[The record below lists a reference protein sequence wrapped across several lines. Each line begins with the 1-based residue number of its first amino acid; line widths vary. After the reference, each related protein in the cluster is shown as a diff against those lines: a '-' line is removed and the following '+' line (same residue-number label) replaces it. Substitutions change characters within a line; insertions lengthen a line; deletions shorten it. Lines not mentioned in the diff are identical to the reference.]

1 MGIDVR
7 GVTKRFRDFVALD
20 DVSVE
25 IPTGSLTALLGPS
38 GGGKS
43 TLLRIIVGLEQPN
56 ASTVEIAPAND
67 FVMSFLGLTPR
78 PDVYIRQVAPGT
90 VPAPTSAGG

>member
-1 MGIDVR
+1 
-7 GVTKRFRDFVALD
+7 
-20 DVSVE
+20 
-25 IPTGSLTALLGPS
+25 
-38 GGGKS
+38 
-43 TLLRIIVGLEQPN
+43 LLRIIIGLEQPN